1 MSKIIKPFVI
11 TLSLFLL
18 GISAIGCAA
27 QDGLT
32 ELTRIVDQGVET
44 ADTFDEV
51 EEQDL
56 SESGIGSLGTILPL
70 SFNQVEDELT
80 PAEKIALI
88 RQIRADI
95 RTTHEAVVAERSAFK
110 IAVSDL
116 RIAIEA
122 FRASGDTLSDAEKTA
137 LTEWKIELRGIN
149 TTLRDTIGKAYRQMA
164 DLRGS
169 YSLANVDHILSVH
182 QEVLAV
188 VESRLTNIERANV
201 ILGEIIAMLEQEA
214 E

>member
-1 MSKIIKPFVI
+1 MSKIKKIFII
-11 TLSLFLL
+11 TLSLFLFA
-18 GISAIGCAA
+18 ISAIGCAT
-27 QDGLT
+27 QDGLN

-56 SESGIGSLGTILPL
+56 SESGIGALGTILPL
-70 SFNQVEDELT
+70 SFNQTDGELT

-88 RQIRADI
+88 RQIRAEI
-95 RTTHEAVVAERSAFK
+95 RTTHEAIVAERSAFK

-116 RIAIEA
+116 RTAIEA
-122 FRASGDTLSDAEKTA
+122 FRTSGDTLSDAEKTA
-137 LTEWKIELRGIN
+137 LTEWKTELRGIN

-188 VESRLTNIERANV
+188 VEIRLANIERANV